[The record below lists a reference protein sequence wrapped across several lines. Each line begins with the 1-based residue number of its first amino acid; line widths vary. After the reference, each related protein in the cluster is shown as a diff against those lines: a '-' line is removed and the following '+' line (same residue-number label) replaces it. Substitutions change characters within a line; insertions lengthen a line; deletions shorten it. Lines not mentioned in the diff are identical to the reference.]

1 MSNKKF
7 ILKIIKSCTRPSLNP
22 FIKQILLMVKDS
34 NKGQSKYNSL
44 FHNDYLNGLYF
55 LTENVGQSILIA
67 SLNNSILLI
76 ITMKTSVINEMDSN
90 IELELNKIIFMT
102 YNISQNCLKLKKVI
116 NISFDEILS
125 GFIMRKN
132 EENYSICPNCLCIFE
147 PKIIYLDKAQD
158 NLDLKEI
165 NLYNPMLL
173 IKKIDEIIKNYG
185 EL

>member
-7 ILKIIKSCTRPSLNP
+7 ILKIIKSYPRPSLNP

-55 LTENVGQSILIA
+55 LTENVGQSILGA
-67 SLNNSILLI
+67 SLN
-76 ITMKTSVINEMDSN
+76 
-90 IELELNKIIFMT
+90 NKIIFMI
-102 YNISQNCLKLKKVI
+102 YNIYQNYLKLKKVI

-125 GFIMRKN
+125 GFILRKN

-147 PKIIYLDKAQD
+147 PKIIYLDKDHD

-185 EL
+185 